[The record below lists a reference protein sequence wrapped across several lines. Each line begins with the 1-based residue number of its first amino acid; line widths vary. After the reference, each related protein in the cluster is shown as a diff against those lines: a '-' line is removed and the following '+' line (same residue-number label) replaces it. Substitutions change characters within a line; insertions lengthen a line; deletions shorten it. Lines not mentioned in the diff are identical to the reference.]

1 MQFNSQKSFG
11 YPVLRPGSTDYAS
24 GAFQPTIIPQDVA
37 KGEDTVNIRCR
48 FAVSIE
54 AIVSLIQEKRAAFVL
69 IVDCRDTF
77 YREPFETFDK
87 RADFTCNANNLKGRI
102 TLETY
107 IIAKE
112 DISDFH
118 CPYIDDFF
126 GPGPHEFS
134 EGMVLAQ
141 GIPIEKNIHAEKLR
155 DNRSLLTFS
164 SDAEL
169 KLGEWWFDILS
180 EFPSVYV
187 SPEQLAWINSA
198 PVASNPVIENTFLV
212 PIVSEMI
219 SAMRD
224 DELSDQVAIYPWSK
238 IIEDGLTEAG
248 HRLSDFPE
256 NDIRLAQAFLSHPL
270 ARQNP
275 ILAGGAG
282 T

>member
-1 MQFNSQKSFG
+1 MQFNYQKSFG
-11 YPVLRPGSTDYAS
+11 YPVLRPGSRDYAS

-48 FAVSIE
+48 FAVSVEEIE
-54 AIVSLIQEKRAAFVL
+54 SLIQEERAAFVL
-69 IVDCRDTF
+69 IIDCRDTF
-77 YREPFETFDK
+77 YRELFETHDK
-87 RADFTCNANNLKGRI
+87 SADFSCSADNLKGSI
-102 TLETY
+102 LLETY
-107 IIAKE
+107 IIAKK
-112 DISDFH
+112 DISDFY
-118 CPYIDDFF
+118 CPKIDNFF
-126 GPGPHEFS
+126 GSGPHGFS

-164 SDAEL
+164 SDKEL
-169 KLGEWWFDILS
+169 KLGEWWFDIFS

-187 SPEQLAWINSA
+187 SPEQLKWINSS
-198 PVASNPVIENTFLV
+198 PVAFNPVIENTFLV

-224 DELSDQVAIYPWSK
+224 DELSEQVALYPWFK
-238 IIEDGLTEAG
+238 IIEEGLTRAG
-248 HRLSDFPE
+248 HTLNNFPD
-256 NDIRLAQAFLSHPL
+256 NDIRLAQAFLLHPL

-275 ILAGGAG
+275 ILLGGLE

>member
-1 MQFNSQKSFG
+1 M
-11 YPVLRPGSTDYAS
+11 
-24 GAFQPTIIPQDVA
+24 
-37 KGEDTVNIRCR
+37 
-48 FAVSIE
+48 
-54 AIVSLIQEKRAAFVL
+54 L

-77 YREPFETFDK
+77 YREPFETFGK
-87 RADFTCNANNLKGRI
+87 RADFTCNADNLKGRI

-107 IIAKE
+107 IIAKQ

-141 GIPIEKNIHAEKLR
+141 GIPIEKNIHSEKLR

-187 SPEQLAWINSA
+187 SPEQLAWINST
-198 PVASNPVIENTFLV
+198 PVSSNPVIENTFLV

-224 DELSDQVAIYPWSK
+224 DELSEQVAIYPWSK
-238 IIEDGLTEAG
+238 IIEDGLSKAG
-248 HRLSDFPE
+248 RTSVIFQK
-256 NDIRLAQAFLSHPL
+256 ITSGSHKRFSPIHL
-270 ARQNP
+270 HDKNP
-275 ILAGGAG
+275 IWREEWEHDTSDVQVPIL
-282 T
+282 TSNIKP